1 MENLYPI
8 LLSLQNK
15 EVLVVGGGCVA
26 TRKTRTLL
34 LHNANVTIVSPDT
47 TKELQTL
54 SKKNCLNIIKR
65 GFQPEDIN
73 NKFLVFSATNNSEIN
88 REIKRLCSKNN
99 ILLNAVDDPENC
111 DFFIP
116 SIIRRKS
123 LVVAVSTE
131 GKYPFFAKLLRQKL
145 EETINS
151 AYGEVLDYLGEIR
164 NNLKKCTPECERKKI
179 LRSKIYDEIFND
191 LKTEKVETIKDRI
204 DNC

>member
-26 TRKTRTLL
+26 TRKVKTLM
-34 LHNANVTIVSPDT
+34 LHNANVTIVSPDLT
-47 TKELQTL
+47 EYLE
-54 SKKNCLNIIKR
+54 NINITNVKVMKR
-65 GFQPEDIN
+65 RFRPEDIKS
-73 NKFLVFSATNNSEIN
+73 KFIVFSATNDSKLNK
-88 REIKRLCSKNN
+88 EIKILCNKNN

-111 DFFIP
+111 DFYIP

-123 LVVAVSTE
+123 LVIAISTE
-131 GKYPFFAKLLRQKL
+131 GKYPFFAKLLRKKL

-151 AYGEVLDYLGEIR
+151 TYGEIVDYLGEIR
-164 NNLKKCTPECERKKI
+164 SNIKKCTPEYERKKI
-179 LRSKIYDEIFND
+179 LRNKIYEEIFND
-191 LKTEKVETIKDRI
+191 LKTESKETIKARI